1 MKFRLFIG
9 FFFCLLS
16 FTYVAQKGQI
26 IGKVVDEKSNSPI
39 LYVTVSLHNYLDTS
53 LIMGVITDLQGKFK
67 IQNVVLNNSYLL
79 KCSFIGYETY
89 FKRIDFED
97 EKSIY
102 LGDIFISP
110 SRIVYS
116 KKQVRFFFLIFLLK
130 LLESWIFNILFRLY
144 FLLF

>member
-9 FFFCLLS
+9 FFFCLFS

-53 LIMGVITDLQGKFK
+53 LIKGVITDAQGKFK

-89 FKRIDFED
+89 FKKIDFEN

-110 SRIVYS
+110 SRM
-116 KKQVRFFFLIFLLK
+116 
-130 LLESWIFNILFRLY
+130 SWN
-144 FLLF
+144 

>member
-9 FFFCLLS
+9 FFFCLFS

-89 FKRIDFED
+89 FKKIDFEN

-110 SRIVYS
+110 SVE
-116 KKQVRFFFLIFLLK
+116 LLK
-130 LLESWIFNILFRLY
+130 GVEVMADKPMVTYEIDKKVVNVEQMNT
-144 FLLF
+144 